1 MDNNVVDH
9 QTVHLQMGNNV
20 TVTFQMLGFTNQ
32 QTRTIRI
39 MGSEGEIWGNF
50 KTNEV
55 HYQRFGGPVETIDLT
70 QYTTDFTGHG
80 GGDARLIYDVIR
92 HTRGDDFD
100 RSSIT
105 LIDRSVQSHYMA
117 FAAEH
122 SRLMGGELVQMAD
135 FKKSIGAE

>member
-1 MDNNVVDH
+1 MQLGDNI
-9 QTVHLQMGNNV
+9 TA
-20 TVTFQMLGFTNQ
+20 TFQMMGFTNQ

-50 KTNEV
+50 KSTELY
-55 HYQRFGGPVETIDLT
+55 YQKFGGPVETIDLT
-70 QYTTDFTGHG
+70 KYTTDFTGHG

-117 FAAEH
+117 FAAEQ
-122 SRLMGGELVQMAD
+122 SRLQGGELVQMAD